1 MSPSSA
7 AAVAA
12 TFCLLAPFRGAS
24 VEAQGPGGRQVQ
36 TCEIPADPDA
46 IARHFAPTLIFAPNE
61 RDFPTIPFFTA
72 FDGKQNFGSGGGID
86 FDDLEELIPGQASAE
101 VNGQVSWDRLYAEA
115 HSADDDGRLGG
126 AVPPAVFYRI
136 RELEEKERHELWRF
150 LRKDSQAWRRFN
162 MNALLEQGMGDAS
175 LLSVEYYY
183 YYLDDRGL
191 AGHKQDIE
199 FSFLFVPRDPELA
212 CRFRVMV
219 GAGHDARTPNNVL
232 VLFETNDQDEPRHIT
247 VELGGHASAPSSDQA
262 DGFRVGR
269 DVNWHATQAWGTRDL
284 LATTGT
290 AFMGP
295 YRTGMTF
302 PRNIGLGVSAVYR
315 PAWRMDDDSV
325 CRDVPPGQCLAD
337 ERPYDLLPVAPF
349 EQLASAIDALDE
361 SAAAAALAQ
370 IDDALPAFDAPSR
383 ITTDQLELMRA
394 WRTGMFAEDG
404 EEMGVGKHSIWT
416 HEHYVG
422 SPNRIFKEHLY
433 PPSVWS
439 VVSFLEVTR
448 LVTYG
453 FGGVP
458 YQGYEFYGGVIIP
471 RIPYIIDVPG
481 LVEAQVGFAL
491 SSLGGPRES
500 ALTLALQYESEYRQ
514 YFGWYTRVAYMN
526 QRDLITGDPDARDFT
541 VSGGLSLL
549 LWRDPLRYERIR
561 PLNTFRVRVGPR
573 IDLSRFGEFDFSRV
587 GLELLVSLRQ

>member
-1 MSPSSA
+1 MSPSPA
-7 AAVAA
+7 ASL
-12 TFCLLAPFRGAS
+12 CLLALFFAASLEAQLPSNVQRGA
-24 VEAQGPGGRQVQ
+24 Q
-36 TCEIPADPDA
+36 CEIPTDPDA
-46 IARHFAPTLIFAPNE
+46 MARYFAPTLIFAPNE

-72 FDGKQNFGSGGGID
+72 FDGKQNFESDNGID
-86 FDDLEELIPGQASAE
+86 FDDLEELIPGSASAA
-101 VNGQVSWDRLYAEA
+101 VTGQVSWDRLYAEA
-115 HSADDDGRLGG
+115 HRDDDGGRLGNG
-126 AVPPAVFYRI
+126 VPPAVFYRT

-162 MNALLEQGMGDAS
+162 MDALLELGLEDAS

-183 YYLDDRGL
+183 YYLDDNGL

-199 FSFLFVPRDPELA
+199 FTFLFVPLDPDLA
-212 CRFRVMV
+212 CRFRVLV

-232 VLFETNDQDEPRHIT
+232 VLFDTDDQDEPHHIT

-302 PRNIGLGVSAVYR
+302 PRNIALGINAVYR
-315 PAWRMDDDSV
+315 PEWRMEEDSV
-325 CRDVPPGQCLAD
+325 CSDLRQDEICMAD
-337 ERPYDLLPVAPF
+337 ERAYDLLPVAPF
-349 EQLASAIDALDE
+349 EQLALAIDALDVTR
-361 SAAAAALAQ
+361 AAAALAQ
-370 IDDALPAFDAPSR
+370 IDDALPAFDAPSE
-383 ITTDQLELMRA
+383 ITTDQLELLRA
-394 WRTGMFAEDG
+394 WRIGLFAEDG
-404 EEMGVGKHSIWT
+404 EEMSVGKHSIWT
-416 HEHYVG
+416 HEHYTG

-439 VVSFLEVTR
+439 MVSFLEVTR

-458 YQGYEFYGGVIIP
+458 YQGYEFYAGVIIP

-481 LVEAQVGFAL
+481 LVEVQVGFAL
-491 SSLGGPRES
+491 SSLRAPRES
-500 ALTLALQYESEYRQ
+500 SLTLALQYDSEYRQ
-514 YFGWYTRVAYMN
+514 YFGWYARVAYMDE
-526 QRDLITGDPDARDFT
+526 RARITGDSAARDFT

-549 LWRDPLRYERIR
+549 GWRDPLRYERIL
-561 PLNTFRVRVGPR
+561 PVNTLRLRVGPR
-573 IDLSRFGEFDFSRV
+573 VDVSRFGEFDFSRV
-587 GLELLVSLRQ
+587 GLEILVSLRQ